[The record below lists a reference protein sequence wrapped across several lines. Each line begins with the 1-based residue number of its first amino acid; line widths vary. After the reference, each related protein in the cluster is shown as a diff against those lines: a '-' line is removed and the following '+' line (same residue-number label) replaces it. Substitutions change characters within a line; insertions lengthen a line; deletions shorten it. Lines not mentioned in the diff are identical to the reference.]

1 MNTNRNTKLLKKYNL
16 EGKAKSLDLPLEK
29 LSNLNIKNNKSERS
43 ASDISEAGTER
54 GSSNRSSRNS
64 SEIIYKTKIR
74 AKSLP
79 IAPVLEK
86 KQEGLIKT
94 KRGKSEILDKNRKII
109 KKLLNSNNYNFKP
122 SYISAI
128 KTGSD
133 FSYLYLFDILNEE
146 IINNINNNKKRK
158 DSNYTD
164 GLLKCCFMFLNKTK
178 NYGSE
183 KKGGNCSFIPAHIL
197 QEKFLEF
204 QYVFD
209 NKHDFDEFSDKIPDE
224 FYFNEANIS
233 YDELKPYFKIE
244 QPVLFKELL
253 KKSNKIVDNILFF
266 SVYNLA
272 EYKKNNPNIV
282 GRVIINNDEQLKLI
296 KENTS
301 QFIKDILVSDNLKFI
316 SDGNLN
322 VGVKANIP
330 NYCIKLNNAGIL
342 DGSKIKD
349 VTNNVDSWLKIK
361 EQIKTLINT
370 SRFYTYEDMFD
381 SYPINPDMVISKLN
395 DVYTT
400 QTPNEINKYAFI
412 TNLIYNDIDFNTSS
426 LFNDLQQYIE
436 SFKAYTKELRMMFSN
451 VYYLDGSKIGTAI
464 IFNDTSILTDTIS
477 TSSIKIIYL
486 KKDTTNPNNYIYN
499 KELSKNSDNYY
510 AIDLVELKKNY
521 ESAQTFNARTNI
533 VEMISIL
540 KSATNLQELIQ
551 RFNGNSGSSTKSIR
565 FKYNL
570 LLLIYISKFI
580 EKLNNPSHNNSM
592 KLTVDSKIKIAHCL
606 FNLKRAGDM
615 GKILFA
621 YFYNCLKNTPQFT
634 STIDLCYSGNDKLAV
649 LNSIVRQGNSVI
661 FPDTTNYAFSIY
673 NINDKN
679 FTFLSFMGL
688 LNMYLIP
695 KFIDNNYDIFNRIND
710 LLIIKSKTVGENV
723 QESSFDINFIFKNI
737 NHESVFIKENGVE
750 KTGIEIFQKMLQN
763 LLTSLINETPIQMF
777 TSLTDFRQQVSTIV
791 DIYINL
797 NNPQPLERSDIQLLK
812 QKLVNLNQ
820 ETGDLNN
827 LLNYIYKLNINSL
840 NYDYYFDESKTQNK
854 INHINK
860 INKLI
865 QEIKNDEDT
874 NQPQSMIDIKY
885 SKLNYYKMLHYFSLI
900 YHTKN
905 IITKIAQTDI
915 DNLISDYFKNLVI
928 TYLDHIRENIIQN
941 LTNETII
948 NFYLKEIIFY
958 RIDLEYSSYTEIK
971 QFYYLLTKKLLT
983 KILINIDSIIAKI
996 IDIIKTNTTFNLLK
1010 VESIRNLFININKF
1024 LKIIDVFLFIDI
1036 NKNNEI
1042 LENENNIHFCM
1053 QKLKYYIYDLLTIKN
1068 ANISI
1073 DRNPRANRFGLTY
1086 ENLLK
1091 DRDYTLL
1098 SSILTPIQNSEFEDR
1113 TIGIKCKNLTTTLFK
1128 NLSNLN
1134 YVILFNLLYEELNTF
1149 VEINIFDKNLVTE
1162 CQELRL
1168 LINQI
1173 KKIYKYAYA
1182 EVHSEIVNNKKFDE
1196 LINHIIELIEVK
1208 AKKTIEAY
1216 EKDLM
1221 PSSTS
1226 TDKRKRKFTN
1236 PINREKIDFFKK
1248 ITSELLHEINYNIKP
1263 HFLSMEKRIYEDRIS
1278 RKYDNLEDI
1287 RYILG
1292 FDIDEDS
1299 EITPKTQLD
1308 IYKIPINE
1316 ANMSQTEIRNN
1327 IIPINTLLRD
1337 DGYFLTEQQISSFI
1351 ANTNQDIS
1359 KLGKNYD
1366 YFISD

>member
-79 IAPVLEK
+79 IASVLEK

-349 VTNNVDSWLKIK
+349 VTDNVGSWLKIK

-381 SYPINPDMVISKLN
+381 SYPINPDTVISKLN

-540 KSATNLQELIQ
+540 KSATTLQDLIQ
-551 RFNGNSGSSTKSIR
+551 RFNGISGTSTKSIR

-570 LLLIYISKFI
+570 LLLIYISKYI

-695 KFIDNNYDIFNRIND
+695 KFIDNNYDIFNRINE
-710 LLIIKSKTVGENV
+710 LLNISKTRREIV

-737 NHESVFIKENGVE
+737 NHESIFIKENGVE

-1068 ANISI
+1068 TNISI

-1162 CQELRL
+1162 CPQLEL

>member
-1 MNTNRNTKLLKKYNL
+1 MNTNRNTKLLKKYGL

-209 NKHDFDEFSDKIPDE
+209 NKHDFDEFSDNIPDE

-381 SYPINPDMVISKLN
+381 SYPINPDTVISKLN

-540 KSATNLQELIQ
+540 KSATTLQDLIQ
-551 RFNGNSGSSTKSIR
+551 RFNGISGTSTKSIR

-570 LLLIYISKFI
+570 LLLIYISKYI

-695 KFIDNNYDIFNRIND
+695 KFIDNNYDIFNRINE
-710 LLIIKSKTVGENV
+710 LLNISKTRREIV

-1068 ANISI
+1068 TNISI

-1327 IIPINTLLRD
+1327 IIPINILLRD
-1337 DGYFLTEQQISSFI
+1337 DGYFLTDQQISSFI

-1366 YFISD
+1366 YFISN